1 MPRKRSQKKES
12 EDLAVIDLKDEIL
25 PPLITQKSNI
35 ILRSK
40 SINVNAPKI
49 AAPAN
54 SQTSAK
60 KNTPKALGDLN
71 PIVVLERIDAKTL
84 QVLSKSNEKENSCL
98 NMHGSRPPFLA
109 PDNLRFS
116 IIDEGSPTTSQR
128 LFDEVSQF
136 KRKKFL
142 SL

>member
-71 PIVVLERIDAKTL
+71 PIVVLERIDVKTL
-84 QVLSKSNEKENSCL
+84 QVLSKSNEKENSSL
-98 NMHGSRPPFLA
+98 NMLGSRPPFLA
-109 PDNLRFS
+109 PDNRFS

-136 KRKKFL
+136 KRKY
-142 SL
+142 S